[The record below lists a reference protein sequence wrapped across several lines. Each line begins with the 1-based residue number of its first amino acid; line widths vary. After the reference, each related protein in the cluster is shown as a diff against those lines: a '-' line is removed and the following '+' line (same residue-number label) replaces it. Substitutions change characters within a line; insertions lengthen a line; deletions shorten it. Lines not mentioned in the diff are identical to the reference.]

1 MQVSQ
6 PTWSLSKIPDEIFY
20 LDFSNYY
27 FIFFPMKIVSSYIN
41 MYFYFARK
49 KIWNQWGK
57 FLA

>member
-1 MQVSQ
+1 MQVNQ

-41 MYFYFARK
+41 MYFLLCQK
-49 KIWNQWGK
+49 ENLESVG
-57 FLA
+57 